1 METEELCTYIKD
13 TLKSDKTPRDLW
25 DIMAWEEVLE
35 LISPHAEEHPLLE
48 LLLDRLKYFTPADYV
63 QLHDELNHLYA
74 IRQRLKM
81 IDDGYYEILDK
92 CSAFKESLSEILVW
106 LDGQKAK
113 SREELP
119 EELWVRGLKEF
130 NDEDWGTLL

>member
-1 METEELCTYIKD
+1 MEIEELCVYVKD

-35 LISPHAEEHPLLE
+35 IIKPHAEEHPLLE

-63 QLHDELNHLYA
+63 QLRDELNHLYV

-92 CSAFKESLSEILVW
+92 CSAFKESLSETLVW
-106 LDGQKAK
+106 LEGQKAK

-119 EELWVRGLKEF
+119 EELWVQGLKEF